1 MICFLGFLTG
11 TPFAALTGTA
21 DAVTCSVIVSKL
33 SLKKPLTIQV
43 SPNREN
49 LRFAVI
55 SEKKDVIFFK
65 LDWLVY
71 HIREKGETADKT
83 VIFCNTMNDIASVVN
98 YLMMKL
104 GKDAYS
110 PRVTETARLS
120 SWDFP
125 LKLLAPKQ
133 GKGCAVF

>member
-21 DAVTCSVIVSKL
+21 DAATCSVIVSKL

-43 SPNREN
+43 SPNSEN

-55 SEKKDVIFFK
+55 NEKKDVIFSK

-71 HIREKGETADKT
+71 HIREKGERADKT
-83 VIFCNTMNDIASVVN
+83 VIFCNTMNDIASVAN
-98 YLMMKL
+98 CLMMKL
-104 GKDAYS
+104 GKDAY
-110 PRVTETARLS
+110 
-120 SWDFP
+120 
-125 LKLLAPKQ
+125 
-133 GKGCAVF
+133 